1 MSEKTV
7 NLSENVSHKIMI
19 GIIESRNINISK
31 TSLGHSLTPCKIDK
45 NSSFFEDSDPSHDT
59 SLSDSRSLR
68 QNEQLYKPVFDANE
82 KPKAEENKKS
92 F

>member
-31 TSLGHSLTPCKIDK
+31 TSLGHSLTPCKLDK
-45 NSSFFEDSDPSHDT
+45 NLSFF
-59 SLSDSRSLR
+59 
-68 QNEQLYKPVFDANE
+68 
-82 KPKAEENKKS
+82 
-92 F
+92 